1 LRGSSLIIINLA
13 ISEKEVEM
21 RRLYFL
27 IPTIESAKKTVDE
40 LLLSRIDERHIHIAA
55 RDHHALYEA
64 NLPEANLL
72 QESDFVPAVERG
84 LAIGGA
90 TGILAGLAAITLPV
104 GLALGG
110 GAVLG
115 IGLAGAGAGAWVS
128 SMIGISAPN
137 SRLKEFETAIEQ
149 GELLMM
155 VDVQKSRVDEI
166 TDLIRKHH
174 PEAEIEGTE
183 PTIPAFP

>member
-1 LRGSSLIIINLA
+1 
-13 ISEKEVEM
+13 M

-27 IPTIESAKKTVDE
+27 IPTIDSAKDIVDE
-40 LLLSRIDERHIHIAA
+40 LLLARIEQRHIHIAA
-55 RDHHALYEA
+55 ADHHALVEA

-90 TGILAGLAAITLPV
+90 TGILAGVAAVALPGV

-115 IGLAGAGAGAWVS
+115 IGLAGAGLGAWVS
-128 SMIGISAPN
+128 SMIGISAPS
-137 SRLKEFETAIEQ
+137 SRLSDFESAISE
-149 GELLMM
+149 GSLLMM
-155 VDVQKSRVDEI
+155 VDVPKKQVEEVTEMVK
-166 TDLIRKHH
+166 KHH
-174 PEAEIEGTE
+174 PEANIEGTE
-183 PTIPAFP
+183 PVIPAFP

>member
-1 LRGSSLIIINLA
+1 
-13 ISEKEVEM
+13 M

-27 IPTIESAKKTVDE
+27 IPTIDSAKDIVDE
-40 LLLSRIDERHIHIAA
+40 LLLARIEQRHIHIAA
-55 RDHHALYEA
+55 ADHHALIEA

-90 TGILAGLAAITLPV
+90 TGVLAGIAAVALPGV

-115 IGLAGAGAGAWVS
+115 IGLAGAGLGAWAS
-128 SMIGISAPN
+128 GMIGISAPS
-137 SRLKEFETAIEQ
+137 SRLSDFETAIKD
-149 GELLMM
+149 GSLLMM
-155 VDVQKSRVDEI
+155 VDVPKKQVEEVTEMVK
-166 TDLIRKHH
+166 KHH
-174 PEAEIEGTE
+174 PEANIEGTE
-183 PTIPAFP
+183 PVIPAFP

>member
-1 LRGSSLIIINLA
+1 
-13 ISEKEVEM
+13 M

-27 IPTIESAKKTVDE
+27 IPTIESAKTIVDE
-40 LLLSRIDERHIHIAA
+40 LLLARVDQRHIHIAA
-55 RDHHALYEA
+55 ADHHALIEA

-90 TGILAGLAAITLPV
+90 TGILAGVAAVALPGV

-110 GAVLG
+110 GAILG
-115 IGLAGAGAGAWVS
+115 IGLAGAGLGAWVS
-128 SMIGISAPN
+128 SMIGISAPS
-137 SRLKEFETAIEQ
+137 SRLTEFEKAIQQ
-149 GELLMM
+149 GSLLMM
-155 VDVQKSRVDEI
+155 VDVPKTLVDEI
-166 TDLIRKHH
+166 TDLIKKHH

-183 PTIPAFP
+183 PVIPAFP

>member
-1 LRGSSLIIINLA
+1 
-13 ISEKEVEM
+13 M

-27 IPTIESAKKTVDE
+27 IPTIDSAKDIVDE
-40 LLLSRIDERHIHIAA
+40 LLLARIEQRHIHIAA
-55 RDHHALYEA
+55 ADHHALIEA

-90 TGILAGLAAITLPV
+90 TGVLAGIAAVALPGV

-115 IGLAGAGAGAWVS
+115 IGLAGAGLGAWAS
-128 SMIGISAPN
+128 GMIGISAPS
-137 SRLKEFETAIEQ
+137 SRLSDFETAIKE
-149 GELLMM
+149 GSLLMM
-155 VDVQKSRVDEI
+155 VDVPKKQVEEVTEMVK
-166 TDLIRKHH
+166 KHH
-174 PEAEIEGTE
+174 PEANIEGTE
-183 PTIPAFP
+183 PVIPAFP

>member
-1 LRGSSLIIINLA
+1 
-13 ISEKEVEM
+13 M

-27 IPTIESAKKTVDE
+27 IPTIDSAKTIVDE
-40 LLLSRIDERHIHIAA
+40 LLLARVDQRHIHIAA
-55 RDHHALYEA
+55 ADHHALIEA

-90 TGILAGLAAITLPV
+90 TGILAGVAAVALPGI

-110 GAVLG
+110 GAILG
-115 IGLAGAGAGAWVS
+115 IGLAGAGLGAWVS
-128 SMIGISAPN
+128 SMIGISAPS
-137 SRLKEFETAIEQ
+137 SRLTEFEEAVQQ
-149 GELLMM
+149 GSLLMM
-155 VDVQKSRVDEI
+155 VDVPKTRVDEI
-166 TDLIRKHH
+166 TDLIKKHH

-183 PTIPAFP
+183 PVIPAFP